1 MNLIVA
7 ADKHWAIGKDGHVL
21 VTIPADQQMLMR
33 ETAGKVVVMGR
44 RTLESLPGGQPLGS
58 RTNLILTRDAGCKA
72 RGARICHSLDEALE
86 MLSAYDPDD
95 IYVIGGQSIYEQ
107 FLPYVDTVH
116 VTRIDYTYDA
126 DTFFHNME
134 QDEDWSM
141 VEEGDEQ
148 TYFDLCYTF
157 QKFQRKK

>member
-7 ADKHWAIGKDGHVL
+7 ADTHWAIGKDGHVL
-21 VTIPADQQMLMR
+21 VTIPADQQMLMK

-44 RTLESLPGGQPLGS
+44 RTLESLPGGQPLGN
-58 RTNLILTRDAGCKA
+58 RTNLILTHDEDYKA
-72 RGARICHSLDEALE
+72 RGARICHSLEAALE
-86 MLSAYDPDD
+86 MLSAYDTDD

-134 QDEDWSM
+134 QDERWSM

>member
-1 MNLIVA
+1 MNILVA
-7 ADKHWAIGKDGHVL
+7 ADRHWAIGKDGRGL

-33 ETAGKVVVMGR
+33 ERAGKVVVRGR
-44 RTLESLPGGQPLGS
+44 KTLEGLPGAQPLGNRVNVVLS
-58 RTNLILTRDAGCKA
+58 GNRDYKVK
-72 RGARICHSLDEALE
+72 GARVCGSLDQALE
-86 MLSAYDPDD
+86 VLSAYDTDD
-95 IYVIGGQSIYEQ
+95 IYIIGGLSIYEQ

-126 DTFFHNME
+126 DTFFSNLEKAGAWEMTGE
-134 QDEDWSM
+134 S
-141 VEEGDEQ
+141 DEQ

>member
-7 ADKHWAIGKDGHVL
+7 ADTHWAIGKDGHVL
-21 VTIPADQQMLMR
+21 VTIPADQQMLMK

-44 RTLESLPGGQPLGS
+44 RTLESLPGGQPLGN
-58 RTNLILTRDAGCKA
+58 RTNLILTHDEDYKA
-72 RGARICHSLDEALE
+72 RGAQICHSLEAALE
-86 MLSAYDPDD
+86 MLSAYDTDD

-134 QDEDWSM
+134 QDEGWSM